1 MSGSG
6 DILGV
11 KRSIPKLANKLQFS
25 GIAELNR
32 KLNKK
37 SYFDREGRDKILNG
51 FYLKSLRK
59 ADKENSKESL
69 KGAKKSLKEALSL
82 MEEIINEVSVKK
94 WKEAAKNSIE
104 GRKEAASD
112 ASDRFAETVYPFR
125 PEVNDPGHKRADAW
139 DKAEQRADR
148 AEQLA
153 KNLPNSDKSANKL
166 KQAAKKV
173 VDKRDKDNEEAVD
186 TLQKGAEDY
195 FVNGKNS
202 DADRQELIK
211 KQHDWVNKQMKE
223 NKARNLVGKPERRPE
238 KDVTGKHKL
247 KEQGYIDRSN
257 EAFESAIELMEAI
270 INEVSE
276 RTKIDAYKERVR
288 RSKAIQDASKK
299 EAERQIKA
307 GGYKPAIDA
316 LKKADDAQGKEYR
329 YRLRTL
335 SHDKKFG
342 QNAFDKANK
351 ELFDEWLAN
360 KNKVHEAIELK
371 EAIISEISNETVSNA
386 LEKRIGDYW
395 DSQAERRENPGRHEK
410 VKKKLIKAL
419 ELADKKADREGN
431 VLYADIDS
439 GIAGIYDPRNESL
452 TLEGLFVKD
461 GRGDLLDDIDTMLGS
476 PIKKRIK
483 KLLATKVS
491 LGKTKKVK

>member
-1 MSGSG
+1 
-6 DILGV
+6 
-11 KRSIPKLANKLQFS
+11 
-25 GIAELNR
+25 
-32 KLNKK
+32 
-37 SYFDREGRDKILNG
+37 
-51 FYLKSLRK
+51 
-59 ADKENSKESL
+59 
-69 KGAKKSLKEALSL
+69 
-82 MEEIINEVSVKK
+82 
-94 WKEAAKNSIE
+94 
-104 GRKEAASD
+104 
-112 ASDRFAETVYPFR
+112 
-125 PEVNDPGHKRADAW
+125 
-139 DKAEQRADR
+139 
-148 AEQLA
+148 
-153 KNLPNSDKSANKL
+153 
-166 KQAAKKV
+166 
-173 VDKRDKDNEEAVD
+173 
-186 TLQKGAEDY
+186 
-195 FVNGKNS
+195 
-202 DADRQELIK
+202 
-211 KQHDWVNKQMKE
+211 
-223 NKARNLVGKPERRPE
+223 
-238 KDVTGKHKL
+238 
-247 KEQGYIDRSN
+247 
-257 EAFESAIELMEAI
+257 MEAI

-299 EAERQIKA
+299 EAEWQMNA
-307 GGYKPAIDA
+307 SGYKPAIDA

-360 KNKVHEAIELK
+360 KNKVHEAIELM

-410 VKKKLIKAL
+410 VKKKLTKAL

-431 VLYADIDS
+431 VLYVDIDS
-439 GIAGIYDPRNESL
+439 GTAGIYDPRNESL
-452 TLEGLFVKD
+452 TMEGLFVKD